1 MKEVLGLIVIATI
14 SLMCGVFVRAV
25 LISLGVPSAVI
36 ALVGALVLIALCVS
50 LMMDD

>member
-14 SLMCGVFVRAV
+14 ALMCGVFVRAV

-36 ALVGALVLIALCVS
+36 ALVAALVLLALCFA
-50 LMMDD
+50 LMMD